1 MSEKN
6 PPPPTPDA
14 AKTTP
19 PPPWLMAYVGTGFEF
34 DTLPETNG
42 SPEIAIVGRS
52 NVGKSSLV
60 NFLSGQNKLAR
71 VSRTPGR
78 TQAIH
83 LFSVNDAAFYLVDLP
98 GYGFALSPRD
108 SQAEWAR
115 VMQVFFEKRKTL
127 KAVMFL
133 VDIRRTLNEEDL
145 GLIAWFRS
153 LGLRILIVQTK
164 ADKEKKSQWK
174 IRAAERAD
182 ILHLS
187 SHNIVTVSTLSKLG
201 LDLLK
206 RALTTLV
213 GVGSGG

>member
-1 MSEKN
+1 MYKKIPLATSKEV
-6 PPPPTPDA
+6 PATPSA
-14 AKTTP
+14 TP
-19 PPPWLMAYVGTGFEF
+19 LSPWLMSYVGTGFEF
-34 DTLPETNG
+34 DTLPATNG
-42 SPEIAIVGRS
+42 NPEIAIVGRS

-60 NFLSGQNKLAR
+60 NFLSGQSKLAR

-83 LFSVNDAAFYLVDLP
+83 LFSVNHETFYLVDLP

-115 VMQVFFEKRKTL
+115 VMQTFFEKRKTL

-153 LGLRILIVQTK
+153 LGLRLLIVQTK
-164 ADKEKKSQWK
+164 ADKEKKHLWK
-174 IRAAERAD
+174 IRATERAE
-182 ILHLS
+182 ILNLS
-187 SHNIVTVSTLSKLG
+187 AHNIVTVSTQSKLG

-206 RALTTLV
+206 SALTTIFTK
-213 GVGSGG
+213 